1 MKHGRYF
8 WLIRNETNRYSQ
20 ITPIQQFVYIFLH
33 IINMPG
39 GLRSIYWKEVEKK
52 IGFGVRT

>member
-8 WLIRNETNRYSQ
+8 LLIRNETNIYSQ
-20 ITPIQQFVYIFLH
+20 MTPKQQFVYVFLH
-33 IINMPG
+33 IIRIHG
-39 GLRSIYWKEVEKK
+39 GLISIYWKVEKT